1 MKATIKHDSLYWAML
16 CIFLIPQFVFVFLQ
30 QSSLAPGMMVAIT
43 AIYIYGLRCMKQLAF
58 SSGKILLFAIA
69 VFILL
74 AQSGYIAAFYN
85 NYKPLFTLPALII
98 IFLGATLFANR
109 LLTVPPATLASVFRA
124 VTYTLLLLGWISVIH
139 RIDIGSYAAKP
150 KAVFPFSEESHYA
163 LTVGIFVCASG
174 ILMKNRERVVLLAN
188 MLLQALIFPSLTLLV
203 FCMMAI
209 FIFWMARRITL
220 MLTIIVVLVAA
231 VYVMLTYFSDLPAIA
246 YFGSRLTIS
255 DDTDNLTTLVFLQ
268 GLDDA
273 KNALLESHGLG
284 LGLQMA
290 GTNGVGQYG
299 YVIQSLA
306 GSDFNRNDGGFLA
319 SKIVSEFG
327 AVGLLLSISYMLVLK
342 KAVNTI
348 NRIRDNT
355 DMESTLLKIAMAVVI
370 AYAVEFFLRG
380 YGYFSPGLFLFVTMM
395 MVSSKLHRQR
405 ARSIR
410 PLPASSS
417 LQPQS

>member
-43 AIYIYGLRCMKQLAF
+43 AIYIYGLRCMKQLTF
-58 SSGKILLFAIA
+58 SSGKILLFSIA

-74 AQSGYIAAFYN
+74 AQSGYIAAVYGN
-85 NYKPLFTLPALII
+85 TKPLFTLPALII
-98 IFLGATLFANR
+98 IFLGATLFSNR

-139 RIDIGSYAAKP
+139 RIDIGSYVAKP

-188 MLLQALIFPSLTLLV
+188 LLLQALIFPSLTLLV

-231 VYVMLTYFSDLPAIA
+231 VYFMLTYFSDLPAIA

-327 AVGLLLSISYMLVLK
+327 AVGLLISASYLFILK

-380 YGYFSPGLFLFVTMM
+380 YGYFSPGLFLFITMM
-395 MVSSKLHRQR
+395 MVSSKLYRQR
-405 ARSIR
+405 TRATR
-410 PLPASSS
+410 PLTSPSA

>member
-1 MKATIKHDSLYWAML
+1 ML

-43 AIYIYGLRCMKQLAF
+43 AIYIYGLRCMKKLTF
-58 SSGKILLFAIA
+58 SSGKILLFSIA

-74 AQSGYIAAFYN
+74 AQSGYIAAFYD

-98 IFLGATLFANR
+98 IFLGATLFSNR

-139 RIDIGSYAAKP
+139 RIDIGSYVAKP

-188 MLLQALIFPSLTLLV
+188 LLLQALIFPSLTLLV
-203 FCMMAI
+203 FCMMAV

-220 MLTIIVVLVAA
+220 MLTIIVVLVAS
-231 VYVMLTYFSDLPAIA
+231 VYFMLTYFSDLPAIA

-327 AVGLLLSISYMLVLK
+327 AVGLLLSVGYLFILK

-395 MVSSKLHRQR
+395 MVGNTLHRQR
-405 ARSIR
+405 TRAVN
-410 PLPASSS
+410 PLSSPSS

>member
-1 MKATIKHDSLYWAML
+1 
-16 CIFLIPQFVFVFLQ
+16 
-30 QSSLAPGMMVAIT
+30 MMVAIT

>member
-74 AQSGYIAAFYN
+74 AQSGYISAFYN

>member
-1 MKATIKHDSLYWAML
+1 M
-16 CIFLIPQFVFVFLQ
+16 FVFLQ

>member
-1 MKATIKHDSLYWAML
+1 M
-16 CIFLIPQFVFVFLQ
+16 
-30 QSSLAPGMMVAIT
+30 AI
-43 AIYIYGLRCMKQLAF
+43 
-58 SSGKILLFAIA
+58 
-69 VFILL
+69 FILL
-74 AQSGYIAAFYN
+74 AQSGYIAAMYD
-85 NYKPLFTLPALII
+85 NYKPLFTLPALTI
-98 IFLGATLFANR
+98 IFLGAILLSNR
-109 LLTVPPATLASVFRA
+109 LLTVPPARLASAFRA

-139 RIDIGSYAAKP
+139 RIDIGSYAARP

-174 ILMKNRERVVLLAN
+174 ILMKNRERVVLLGN

-209 FIFWMARRITL
+209 FVFWMARRITL
-220 MLTIIVVLVAA
+220 MLTIIVILIAA

-246 YFGSRLTIS
+246 YFGSRLAIS

-273 KNALLESHGLG
+273 KNALLESQGIG

-290 GTNGVGQYG
+290 GTNSVGKYG

-327 AVGLLLSISYMLVLK
+327 AIGLLLSTGYLLILK
-342 KAVNTI
+342 KAVSTI

-355 DMESTLLKIAMAVVI
+355 DTESTLLKIAMAVVI

-395 MVSSKLHRQR
+395 MVSSTLYRRQSR
-405 ARSIR
+405 VTR
-410 PLPASSS
+410 PPASSP
-417 LQPQS
+417 LPHQP

>member
-1 MKATIKHDSLYWAML
+1 ML

-58 SSGKILLFAIA
+58 SSGKILLFSIA

-98 IFLGATLFANR
+98 IFLGATLFSNR

-188 MLLQALIFPSLTLLV
+188 LLLQALIFPSLTLLV

-231 VYVMLTYFSDLPAIA
+231 VYFMLTYFSDLPAIA

-327 AVGLLLSISYMLVLK
+327 AVGLLISIGYMLILK

-405 ARSIR
+405 TGAVR
-410 PLPASSS
+410 PLPSPSS
-417 LQPQS
+417 LQPQPQS

>member
-1 MKATIKHDSLYWAML
+1 ML

>member
-1 MKATIKHDSLYWAML
+1 ML

-43 AIYIYGLRCMKQLAF
+43 AIYIYGLRCMKQLVF

>member
-1 MKATIKHDSLYWAML
+1 MKATIKHDPLYWTML

-30 QSSLAPGMMVAIT
+30 QSSLAPGMMVAIVP
-43 AIYIYGLRCMKQLAF
+43 IYIYGLRHMKMLSF
-58 SSGKILLFAIA
+58 SSGKILLFSIV

-74 AQSGYIAAFYN
+74 AQSGYIAAMSD

-98 IFLGATLFANR
+98 IFLGAILLSNR
-109 LLTVPPATLASVFRA
+109 LLTVSPATLASVFRA
-124 VTYTLLLLGWISVIH
+124 VTYTLLLLGWLSVIH

-163 LTVGIFVCASG
+163 LTVGLFVCASG
-174 ILMKNRERVVLLAN
+174 ILMKNRERMVLLGN
-188 MLLQALIFPSLTLLV
+188 LLLQALIFPSLTLLV

-209 FIFWMARRITL
+209 FVFWMARRVTL
-220 MLTIIVVLVAA
+220 MLTVLVIVVVA
-231 VYVMLTYFSDLPAIA
+231 VYIMLTYFSDLPAIA
-246 YFGSRLTIS
+246 YFGSRLAIS

-273 KNALLESHGLG
+273 KNALLESHGIG

-327 AVGLLLSISYMLVLK
+327 AVGLLLSAGYLWVLK

-355 DMESTLLKIAMAVVI
+355 DTESTLLKIAMAVVI
-370 AYAVEFFLRG
+370 GYAVEFFLRG

-395 MVSSKLHRQR
+395 MVSSTLHRRQ
-405 ARSIR
+405 ATALH
-410 PLPASSS
+410 PLASQPS
-417 LQPQS
+417 LQFQR

>member
-1 MKATIKHDSLYWAML
+1 MKAAIKHEPLYWTML
-16 CIFLIPQFVFVFLQ
+16 CIFLMPQFVFVFLQ
-30 QSSLAPGMMVAIT
+30 QSSLAPGMMVAIVP
-43 AIYIYGLRCMKQLAF
+43 IYIYGLRHMKKLAF
-58 SSGKILLFAIA
+58 SSGKILLFSMAI
-69 VFILL
+69 FILL
-74 AQSGYIAAFYN
+74 AQSGYIAAMYD
-85 NYKPLFTLPALII
+85 NYKPLFTLPALTI
-98 IFLGATLFANR
+98 IFLGAILLSNR
-109 LLTVPPATLASVFRA
+109 LLTVPPARLASAFRA

-139 RIDIGSYAAKP
+139 RIDIGSYAARP

-174 ILMKNRERVVLLAN
+174 ILMKNRERVVLLGN

-209 FIFWMARRITL
+209 FVFWMARRITL
-220 MLTIIVVLVAA
+220 MLTIIVILIAA

-246 YFGSRLTIS
+246 YFGSRLAIS

-273 KNALLESHGLG
+273 KNALLESQGIG

-290 GTNGVGQYG
+290 GTNSVGKYG

-327 AVGLLLSISYMLVLK
+327 AIGLLLSTGYLLILK
-342 KAVNTI
+342 KAVSTI

-355 DMESTLLKIAMAVVI
+355 DTESTLLKIAMAVVI

-395 MVSSKLHRQR
+395 MVSSTLYRRQSR
-405 ARSIR
+405 VAL
-410 PLPASSS
+410 PPASSP
-417 LQPQS
+417 LPHQP